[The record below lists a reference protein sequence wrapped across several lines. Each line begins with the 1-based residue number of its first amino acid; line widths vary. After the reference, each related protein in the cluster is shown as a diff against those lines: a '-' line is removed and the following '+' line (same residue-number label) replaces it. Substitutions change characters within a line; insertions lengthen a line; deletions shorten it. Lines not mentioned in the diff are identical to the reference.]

1 LFFIR
6 AVASSIGYDFA
17 ATIVACRPHCSKF
30 TAGAAG
36 IHGAVAVNGLVQ
48 AYTGLKAALGT
59 RTRIATVLIYS
70 FATAQPQLTAG
81 LLAVLYT
88 RIFTLQQFGVF
99 GVLTALVGFL
109 TIVVDLGLP
118 AAIVRTYYDHHEDSA
133 RVGSYLSSVV
143 NGSAILSFAV
153 LVPVGLG
160 LWFGWDNFG
169 IGSAGSTIFIALLLL
184 IAFLDRSAEILGSIA
199 RAKERPLLFGAGHL
213 AQFVVTV
220 FSGILFVLVL
230 HKGVTGALLALL
242 MGRFAATLC
251 YRFLL
256 FRSFDLT
263 WAAPNWSDV
272 RACLVFGL
280 PLVPNRFAGW
290 ARYLALRPVMAHIVP
305 MAAVGLFSLASS
317 LATMPNIIS
326 NAIDLAL
333 APIYFKK
340 RMAGSPAFVDRVHD
354 FGTVFA
360 AALFPI
366 WVFFIAFTPDIIRI
380 VAGARFE
387 AAVPVSSA
395 LFCAAYARA
404 QQPFLMR
411 QIHFLRATW
420 VLPLI
425 TLPCAAISLGTAI
438 LLTSTYGI
446 VSAGWGVVASDA
458 ALLLA
463 LALTIRQYEKV
474 NYPLG
479 MSFLLLTLL
488 AALAVWVVLGEPTVV
503 PLPRWAAKVLF
514 VMLAMLLSVWGWLWP
529 QRFFIRQLAQG

>member
-1 LFFIR
+1 M
-6 AVASSIGYDFA
+6 
-17 ATIVACRPHCSKF
+17 
-30 TAGAAG
+30 
-36 IHGAVAVNGLVQ
+36 NGLAQ
-48 AYTGLKAALGT
+48 AYCGLKAALET
-59 RTRIATVLIYS
+59 RTRIATVLIYG

-81 LLAVLYT
+81 LLAIVYT

-99 GVLTALVGFL
+99 GVLSAIVGFL

-118 AAIVRTYYDHHEDSA
+118 AAIVRNYYDHHEDSA
-133 RVGSYLSSVV
+133 RVGAYLSSVV
-143 NGSAILSFAV
+143 NGSAILSLAV
-153 LVPVGLG
+153 LVPVGIV
-160 LWFGWDNFG
+160 LWSGWEYFG
-169 IGSAGSTIFIALLLL
+169 IGSAGSTVFIVLLLL
-184 IAFLDRSAEILGSIA
+184 IAFLDRSAEVLGSIA

-213 AQFVVTV
+213 AQFVATIG
-220 FSGILFVLVL
+220 SGVLLVLVL
-230 HKGVTGALLALL
+230 HKGIAGALLAVLV
-242 MGRFAATLC
+242 GRVAATLC
-251 YRFLL
+251 YRYFL

-263 WAAPNWSDV
+263 WAAPNWGDV
-272 RACLVFGL
+272 KSCLVFGL

-290 ARYLALRPVMAHIVP
+290 ARYLALRPVLAHIVP

-326 NAIDLAL
+326 NAVDLAL

-340 RMAGSPAFVDRVHD
+340 RTAGSPEFVDRVHD
-354 FGTVFA
+354 FGTVFV

-366 WVFFIAFTPDIIRI
+366 WVFFIAFTPDIIRV

-420 VLPLI
+420 ILPLI
-425 TLPCAAISLGTAI
+425 TLPCAAISLGAAI
-438 LLTSTYGI
+438 VLTPTYGI

-458 ALLLA
+458 ALLLV
-463 LALTIRQYEKV
+463 LARTIRRYEKV

-479 MSFLLLTLL
+479 VSFFLLALL
-488 AALAVWVVLGEPTVV
+488 AALAAWVVLGEPTFAVM
-503 PLPRWAAKVLF
+503 PRWTAKILF
-514 VMLAMLLSVWGWLWP
+514 VILAVLLSIWGWLWP
-529 QRFFIRQLAQG
+529 QRRFIRQLAQG